1 MHSYTTVLNGILSIR
16 VDWWNALVRLR
27 SVYYIYFHCIYHLG
41 GLAQSVECDVRNV
54 EAEGSKPSFSSF
66 FDSREYDEL
75 QSETHIM
82 TWSTT
87 KITDGGLAQ
96 LVECV
101 VSNDE
106 APGSKPGFSTFSF
119 SNSCRISV
127 DCSAIHAVNCVRGI
141 SSIGR
146 VRALQARGTG
156 IETPILH
163 NFFVRF
169 RDVTRISANLETEAP
184 LV

>member
-1 MHSYTTVLNGILSIR
+1 MLSIR

-66 FDSREYDEL
+66 LILENMMNSRL

-82 TWSTT
+82 TMSTT

-119 SNSCRISV
+119 ANSCRIRV

-163 NFFVRF
+163 NF
-169 RDVTRISANLETEAP
+169 L
-184 LV
+184 

>member
-1 MHSYTTVLNGILSIR
+1 MR
-16 VDWWNALVRLR
+16 MR
-27 SVYYIYFHCIYHLG
+27 SQSTYYIHFHYIYHIG

-66 FDSREYDEL
+66 FPQL
-75 QSETHIM
+75 QSTAYIM
-82 TWSTT
+82 NMSVH

-119 SNSCRISV
+119 SNSSRVSM
-127 DCSAIHAVNCVRGI
+127 DCEAIYVVNCVRGI

-163 NFFVRF
+163 IF
-169 RDVTRISANLETEAP
+169 
-184 LV
+184 